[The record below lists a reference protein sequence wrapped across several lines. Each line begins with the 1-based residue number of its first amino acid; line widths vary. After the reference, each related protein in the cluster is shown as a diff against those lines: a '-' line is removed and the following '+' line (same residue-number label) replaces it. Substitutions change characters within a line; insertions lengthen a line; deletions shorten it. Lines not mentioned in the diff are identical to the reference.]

1 MFGMP
6 RDVSHASK
14 LALMLH
20 HLTFDRETADE
31 QLLGDVCAALLDH
44 LARRARVGL
53 PVRMINGTPLLEPG
67 LRDAAFVLGALWDA
81 PRMRR
86 YVRDEAL
93 AGYADRT
100 VDWLRPVLDTHGLRW
115 AWHGAEQRQ
124 VA

>member
-6 RDVSHASK
+6 RDASHASK
-14 LALMLH
+14 LALMLG
-20 HLTFDRETADE
+20 HLTFDREAADHE
-31 QLLGDVCAALLDH
+31 LLDDVCAALLDH

-53 PVRMINGTPLLEPG
+53 PVRMIDGAPLLEPG

-86 YVRDEAL
+86 FARDDAL
-93 AGYADRT
+93 ASYAVRT
-100 VDWLRPVLDTHGLRW
+100 ADWLRPVLDTHGLRW
-115 AWHGAEQRQ
+115 AWQGQEQRQ